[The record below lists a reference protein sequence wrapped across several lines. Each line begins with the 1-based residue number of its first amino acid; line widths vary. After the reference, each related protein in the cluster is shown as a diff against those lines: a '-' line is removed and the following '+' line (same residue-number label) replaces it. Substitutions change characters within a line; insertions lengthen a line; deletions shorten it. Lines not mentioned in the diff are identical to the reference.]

1 MTQRQR
7 KAKAKR
13 AGARR
18 RKVNAAVTAWRK
30 MNPGKRLP
38 AAVRVKRLTGGGF
51 SITPVKV
58 NLGIRKIM
66 KRERVRQGISRKDF
80 PTSTEF
86 MKKLSPQAK
95 YRYERTLKRSGRIID

>member
-51 SITPVKV
+51 SVTPVKM
-58 NLGIRKIM
+58 NAGPGSRRKTKKHMLKLLKKYHPHLSKKAEKAERAALSRIM
-66 KRERVRQGISRKDF
+66 
-80 PTSTEF
+80 
-86 MKKLSPQAK
+86 
-95 YRYERTLKRSGRIID
+95 RSGGMKSY